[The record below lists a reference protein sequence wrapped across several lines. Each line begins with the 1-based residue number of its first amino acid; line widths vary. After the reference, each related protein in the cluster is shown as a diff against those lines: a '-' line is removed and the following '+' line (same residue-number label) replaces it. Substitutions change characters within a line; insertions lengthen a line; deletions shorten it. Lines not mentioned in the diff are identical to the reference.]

1 MNYKLFIVILI
12 TLFFFSANSILARAA
27 LLENY
32 IDAYS
37 FTFIRLLSGTIVL
50 LAILYFKEKKL
61 EIKLKE
67 NWISSFMLFLYAI
80 TFSYSYLHLDAGI
93 GALILF
99 AVVQLFI
106 MLIALV
112 KKETLNRQKSI
123 GIILAFVGLFYLLYP
138 EESYKLSFIHVLLMV
153 IAGLAWGFYTIL
165 GKNSTN
171 ALLHTTDNFLKS
183 LVFIVAFYFIFVS
196 KTYITLNGIILASIS
211 GGITSALGYSLW
223 YLILPKIKIITSGII
238 QLLVPPIAILLAVI
252 FLNEEL
258 TFKLFI
264 STDIILAGIAIAI
277 LSKRKK
283 TT

>member
-1 MNYKLFIVILI
+1 MNFKLFILILI
-12 TLFFFSANSILARAA
+12 TLFFFSANSILARTA

-37 FTFIRLLSGTIVL
+37 FTFIRLFSGTIVL
-50 LAILYFKEKKL
+50 LAILYIKEKTL
-61 EIKLKE
+61 AIKLKE

-80 TFSYSYLHLDAGI
+80 TFSYSYLNLDAGI

-106 MLIALV
+106 IFIALV
-112 KKETLNRQKSI
+112 KKETLNRKKSI
-123 GIILAFVGLFYLLYP
+123 GIILAFAGLFYLLYP

-153 IAGLAWGFYTIL
+153 IAGISWGFYTIL

-171 ALLHTTDNFLKS
+171 ALQHTADNFLKS
-183 LVFIVAFYFIFVS
+183 LVFITAFYFIFVS
-196 KTYITLNGIILASIS
+196 QTYITLNGIILASIS
-211 GGITSALGYSLW
+211 GAITSALGYSLW
-223 YLILPKIKIITSGII
+223 YLILPKIQIITSGII

-258 TFKLFI
+258 SFKLFI
-264 STDIILAGIAIAI
+264 STDIILAGISIAI

-283 TT
+283 TN